1 MSTAA
6 FDSLAGLPYFAAY
19 FGLSLVLLTACLA
32 LYVAITPY
40 PELKL
45 IREGN
50 AAAAATLA
58 GVLIGFALPLA
69 SAVAHSVSLLDMLLW
84 ATIALVVQLFVYG
97 IVRLAVPQ
105 IAKNVRDGQVA
116 SGVFLGA
123 FAVAVGILNAA
134 CMTY

>member
-6 FDSLAGLPYFAAY
+6 FESLAGLPYFAAY
-19 FGLSLVLLTACLA
+19 FGLSLLLLTACLV

-105 IAKNVRDGQVA
+105 IAKNVREGQVA